1 MNDMSSS
8 GTSGGVGG
16 GVGGSNRHTVAGD
29 RVGGGNSR
37 LIKQS
42 STDISC
48 SSRPTKSP
56 ADSQLSAEMVSDVL
70 STVTLITEYKL

>member
-8 GTSGGVGG
+8 GTSGGGGG
-16 GVGGSNRHTVAGD
+16 GVGGSNRHTIAGD
-29 RVGGGNSR
+29 GVGGGNSR

-48 SSRPTKSP
+48 SSTKSP
-56 ADSQLSAEMVSDVL
+56 ADSQLSAEMVSDVW
-70 STVTLITEYKL
+70 STLTLITEYTL